1 MSLKSYDI
9 SRHVLGY
16 LSNGKSRKF
25 MMRLTRIRSTARQ
38 TRITRGDPQPGAAYH
53 RPGRRGRDDRR
64 PCFTSTYPSKGR
76 LDPPLLCSVAPQP
89 ILSAYPAANGG

>member
-1 MSLKSYDI
+1 MYD
-9 SRHVLGY
+9 
-16 LSNGKSRKF
+16 
-25 MMRLTRIRSTARQ
+25 RLVRRTRIRSTARQ